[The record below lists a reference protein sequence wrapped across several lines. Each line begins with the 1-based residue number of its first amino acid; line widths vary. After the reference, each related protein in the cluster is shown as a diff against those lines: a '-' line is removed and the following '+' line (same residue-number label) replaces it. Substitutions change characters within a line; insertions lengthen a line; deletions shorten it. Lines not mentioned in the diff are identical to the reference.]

1 METDYGCAM
10 SQNVPLDELEAVS
23 TSYGDAA
30 YAVVNSTV
38 GAPRVTHVRIRF
50 VSESIEIV
58 LGRGAATAVR
68 SNPSMS
74 LVWPATDNQSM
85 SLIADGQAEV
95 LEEPAPETAVRV
107 RVTGAV
113 RHRPAP

>member
-1 METDYGCAM
+1 
-10 SQNVPLDELEAVS
+10 L
-23 TSYGDAA
+23 
-30 YAVVNSTV
+30 
-38 GAPRVTHVRIRF
+38 
-50 VSESIEIV
+50 IEIL
-58 LGRGAATAVR
+58 LGRGAASAAR

-74 LVWPATDNQSM
+74 LVWPATADQSM

-95 LEEPAPETAVRV
+95 LEEPTPETAVRV

>member
-1 METDYGCAM
+1 M
-10 SQNVPLDELEAVS
+10 SQNVALEELETTS
-23 TSYGDAA
+23 TAYGDTA
-30 YAVVNSTV
+30 YAVVNSTE

-50 VSESIEIV
+50 VGDLIEIL
-58 LGRGAATAVR
+58 LGRGAASAAR

-74 LVWPATDNQSM
+74 LVWPATDDQSM
-85 SLIADGQAEV
+85 SLIVDGQAEV
-95 LEEPAPETAVRV
+95 LEEPAPETMVRV

>member
-1 METDYGCAM
+1 M
-10 SQNVPLDELEAVS
+10 SQNVPLDELETTCAA
-23 TSYGDAA
+23 YGDTA

-50 VSESIEIV
+50 GGEWIEIL
-58 LGRGAATAVR
+58 LGRGAASAVR
-68 SNPSMS
+68 SNPSVS
-74 LVWPATDNQSM
+74 LVWPATDYQSM
-85 SLIADGQAEV
+85 SLIVDGQAEV